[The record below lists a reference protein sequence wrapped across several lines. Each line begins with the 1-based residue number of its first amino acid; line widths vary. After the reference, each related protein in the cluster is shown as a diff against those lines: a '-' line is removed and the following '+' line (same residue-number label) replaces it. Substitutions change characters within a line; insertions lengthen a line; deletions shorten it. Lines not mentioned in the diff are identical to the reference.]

1 MFPLIMWLMIKRHCW
16 WSLRSAHTV
25 RVTLCSVLLVFYL
38 KFKPA
43 VKLPV
48 SLALTCTCV
57 VVEGFLFPGRLLVL
71 EISRTKLGRVTGT
84 VTTPVHREQQRF
96 LLTRF
101 FGFCMQQPEFVSR
114 MGGDW
119 YYHNEWKIH
128 SHSHWVRLPLVTRQH
143 FLCTNTRQAYQS
155 EECNVCTTK
164 SLKVT
169 NPG

>member
-25 RVTLCSVLLVFYL
+25 RVTPCSVLLVFFVCFFYL

-57 VVEGFLFPGRLLVL
+57 VVEALLFPGRLLVL
-71 EISRTKLGRVTGT
+71 EISRTKFGRVTGT
-84 VTTPVHREQQRF
+84 VPTPVHREQQRF

-101 FGFCMQQPEFVSR
+101 FGFCMQPPEFVSR
-114 MGGDW
+114 MGGIIITSERYTVTVTECVYPW
-119 YYHNEWKIH
+119 
-128 SHSHWVRLPLVTRQH
+128 SHGKTSCVQTLDNRTSLRNIIMFVRQKHWR
-143 FLCTNTRQAYQS
+143 
-155 EECNVCTTK
+155 
-164 SLKVT
+164 
-169 NPG
+169 

>member
-1 MFPLIMWLMIKRHCW
+1 MKLKISTHCESH
-16 WSLRSAHTV
+16 SL
-25 RVTLCSVLLVFYL
+25 LCSACFFYL

-57 VVEGFLFPGRLLVL
+57 VVEAFLFPGRLLVL

-84 VTTPVHREQQRF
+84 VPTPVHREQQRF

-101 FGFCMQQPEFVSR
+101 FGFCMQPPEFVSR

-128 SHSHWVRLPLVTRQH
+128 SHSHWVRLPLVTWQN
-143 FLCTNTRQAYQS
+143 FLCTNTRQSYQS
-155 EECNVCTTK
+155 EEHNNVCTTK
-164 SLKVT
+164 ALKVT
-169 NPG
+169 NPQ